1 MRLGSPEWL
10 ILIPILIFIGWRW
23 PVLGLRLPRRAI
35 CVGLLVLLLVQPEMR
50 RTGRGLDLWVLVDQS
65 ASTQEVMAKNLGE
78 WQSLLSRSKGSDDHL
93 YFVDYAENPFF
104 RDESDTSTAFESGRD
119 GSRTALALQFAL
131 SRMSPDRASRVLV
144 LSDGY
149 STESLS
155 GLEGK
160 LRAQGVA
167 MDYRLAKVDHDS
179 DIKLDSLVLPG
190 RVQIAEPFLLEIN
203 LSGSPDGQVPLEIYR
218 GATPIIRTNVKIQ
231 NGRGLARFT
240 DKIDQPGG
248 FEYTAVIHP
257 AADSIAANNRI
268 SNWIEIT
275 AGPRILLVSAYP
287 DDPLVGILR
296 AQGFT
301 VQLVDKPGTLT
312 LGHLSGVKLVVF
324 NNVPAYRIAPDFL
337 KAIPFY
343 VREQGG
349 GFLMAGGKQSFGSG
363 GFFQSPVDAILPVSM
378 ELRQE
383 HRKLSV
389 AMAIVMDRSGSMAVG
404 VAGGKPG
411 TTKMDLANEGSATA
425 VGLLGD
431 QDAITVFAVDSL
443 AHEFV
448 PLCIVGPN
456 REKINDGIRRIQS
469 TGGGIFVYEGLSKAW
484 AELKKAQQGQKH
496 VILFSDAADTEEPGQ
511 YKKLL
516 AEMTKAGATV
526 SVIGLGTE
534 KDSDAELLKD
544 IAKLGN
550 GRIFFNANASELP
563 ALFAQETVAVARST
577 FIDEPTSTGPT
588 AGWLE
593 ISARPIDWMHD
604 VDGYNLSYL
613 RADATSALN
622 TKDEYTAPLVAFWQ
636 RGLGRSA
643 AVSFPLGGDFSTRVR
658 AWPAYGDFIQTLG
671 RWLMGKPVPSGLSVR
686 STLEG
691 EDLVIELLYD
701 STRELDLSLHPPR
714 LALTGFKDQEVLR
727 PTWERVAPGRFSTRM
742 KLMPNHPIRGAVQ
755 AGEYIL
761 PFGPVI
767 LGRNEEWAFDEY
779 RLEELATLATATAGQ
794 ERTDLA
800 SIWKAPR
807 RAEFRDFKQFLL
819 ITFLLAFLLDA
830 FLTRTGYSLRNL
842 LARKSLTAQ
851 VR

>member
-1 MRLGSPEWL
+1 
-10 ILIPILIFIGWRW
+10 
-23 PVLGLRLPRRAI
+23 
-35 CVGLLVLLLVQPEMR
+35 
-50 RTGRGLDLWVLVDQS
+50 
-65 ASTQEVMAKNLGE
+65 
-78 WQSLLSRSKGSDDHL
+78 
-93 YFVDYAENPFF
+93 
-104 RDESDTSTAFESGRD
+104 
-119 GSRTALALQFAL
+119 
-131 SRMSPDRASRVLV
+131 
-144 LSDGY
+144 
-149 STESLS
+149 
-155 GLEGK
+155 
-160 LRAQGVA
+160 
-167 MDYRLAKVDHDS
+167 
-179 DIKLDSLVLPG
+179 
-190 RVQIAEPFLLEIN
+190 
-203 LSGSPDGQVPLEIYR
+203 
-218 GATPIIRTNVKIQ
+218 
-231 NGRGLARFT
+231 
-240 DKIDQPGG
+240 
-248 FEYTAVIHP
+248 
-257 AADSIAANNRI
+257 
-268 SNWIEIT
+268 
-275 AGPRILLVSAYP
+275 
-287 DDPLVGILR
+287 
-296 AQGFT
+296 
-301 VQLVDKPGTLT
+301 
-312 LGHLSGVKLVVF
+312 
-324 NNVPAYRIAPDFL
+324 
-337 KAIPFY
+337 
-343 VREQGG
+343 
-349 GFLMAGGKQSFGSG
+349 
-363 GFFQSPVDAILPVSM
+363 
-378 ELRQE
+378 
-383 HRKLSV
+383 
-389 AMAIVMDRSGSMAVG
+389 
-404 VAGGKPG
+404 
-411 TTKMDLANEGSATA
+411 
-425 VGLLGD
+425 
-431 QDAITVFAVDSL
+431 
-443 AHEFV
+443 
-448 PLCIVGPN
+448 
-456 REKINDGIRRIQS
+456 
-469 TGGGIFVYEGLSKAW
+469 VYEGLSKAW